1 MEPAIVCEF
10 WSKWILQASGF
21 RLGEWVRPMSYQLVY
36 SIPTLL
42 WDFAMVEI

>member
-1 MEPAIVCEF
+1 MEPAIVGEF

-21 RLGEWVRPMSYQLVY
+21 RVGERVRPISYQLVY

-42 WDFAMVEI
+42 CDFAMVEI